1 MAIGRM
7 LDPPASN
14 RHVADLQE
22 FGSNILMSGQKDG
35 ISEALQLQDDP
46 GSEALETD
54 EFEPSCSFQ
63 CHPAQVT
70 HSVLSVLYAMCCS
83 PDVCSLALSRAAE
96 GGAILFCAFRIQ
108 ILGHLFPKQ
117 RGALGVLTFTEK
129 WI

>member
-46 GSEALETD
+46 GSEALEAD
-54 EFEPSCSFQ
+54 EFEPSCSFE

-70 HSVLSVLYAMCCS
+70 HSVLSVSCL
-83 PDVCSLALSRAAE
+83 LLSFE
-96 GGAILFCAFRIQ
+96 
-108 ILGHLFPKQ
+108 
-117 RGALGVLTFTEK
+117 
-129 WI
+129 